1 MFVAARAQAGRFDEL
16 VAWYRDHHL
25 PEMRAVPGIGSVSQF
40 RSVDDG
46 PDGAP
51 TLLTVYGFD
60 SDEVDAQLARLAA
73 VRPGM
78 TPTTALADATTWVG
92 RPTDSG
98 RGTP

>member
-1 MFVAARAQAGRFDEL
+1 MFVAARAHDGRFDEL

-25 PEMRAVPGIGSVSQF
+25 PEMRAVPGVGSATQF

-51 TLLTVYGFD
+51 TLLTVYRFD
-60 SDEVDAQLARLAA
+60 SDDVDAQLARLAA
-73 VRPGM
+73 VRPAM
-78 TPTTALADATTWVG
+78 TPTTALAAATTWVG
-92 RPTDSG
+92 RPTDTG